1 MAAGAALLQLSVV
14 LLCHAQQ
21 DINIQLDNNGNAGY
35 PAVPR
40 TAAAAFFTFTRSVK
54 KRCCLFI
61 YCCAWFC
68 CAAANG
74 SRISIVKKKA
84 DSY

>member
-35 PAVPR
+35 KYDKFGTAVR
-40 TAAAAFFTFTRSVK
+40 KT
-54 KRCCLFI
+54 CCQKERIFCENLQLSNVLLCFAQQLQLFCTSCWI
-61 YCCAWFC
+61 FK
-68 CAAANG
+68 
-74 SRISIVKKKA
+74 SI
-84 DSY
+84 

>member
-35 PAVPR
+35 KYDKFGTAARKIRRFSKNTLHGSRSSIASNAGYPAVLC
-40 TAAAAFFTFTRSVK
+40 TAAAAFF
-54 KRCCLFI
+54 
-61 YCCAWFC
+61 
-68 CAAANG
+68 
-74 SRISIVKKKA
+74 
-84 DSY
+84 